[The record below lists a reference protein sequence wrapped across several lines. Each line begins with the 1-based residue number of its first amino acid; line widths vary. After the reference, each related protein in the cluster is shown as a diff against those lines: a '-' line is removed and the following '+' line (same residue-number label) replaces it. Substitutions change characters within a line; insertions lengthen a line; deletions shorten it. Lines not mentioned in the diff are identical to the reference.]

1 MVWSLKLFSVNGIP
15 IRIHITFLLVVVWAA
30 YSGFVAGRAD
40 WKLGVAFMVALAL
53 LLFLCVLL
61 HELGHSLVAQLFGVH
76 VADITLWPFGG
87 LARIARMPERPY
99 QEFVMT
105 AAGPATNILLAIL
118 LSLAAFAWLGPDEI
132 LALAA
137 SARSAWLFR
146 GLLASMSA
154 KTLLL
159 VLVAN
164 NVPLAVFNLIPAFPL
179 DGGRMLRALLA
190 AVMSYRRATMI
201 AAYVGQIFALLLGAL
216 ALLDSNIFLATIAAF
231 VFFGAWQ
238 EREQVRARVNLQ
250 GLRVEQVMQQVGL
263 RLHPLQTLGDA
274 AQELISTQTIFVVVD
289 GGRLAGL
296 ATRAEL
302 LRALRKAGPAAR
314 VGQWMRR
321 DVPRLAPSDSL
332 AEISER
338 LWQGG
343 LAAAAVVIEAD
354 QVVGTV
360 GRADLARL
368 AEALAVHPDMLPREG
383 AGAGKG

>member
-1 MVWSLKLFSVNGIP
+1 MAWSFKLLSVNGIP

-30 YSGFVAGRAD
+30 YSGFTASRAD
-40 WKLGVAFMVALAL
+40 WTLGVAFMVALVL

-61 HELGHSLVAQLFGVH
+61 HELGHSLVAQFFGVQ
-76 VADITLWPFGG
+76 VADITLWPLGG
-87 LARIARMPERPY
+87 LARIAKMPERPY

-118 LSLAAFAWLGPDEI
+118 LSLGAFAWLGPGQMLS
-132 LALAA
+132 LAT
-137 SARSAWLFR
+137 SPWLFR
-146 GLLASMSA
+146 GFLSGMSA
-154 KTLLL
+154 ETLLL
-159 VLVAN
+159 LLIAN
-164 NVPLAVFNLIPAFPL
+164 NVLLAVFNLIPAFPL

-190 AVMSYRRATMI
+190 GVLSYRRATVI

-216 ALLDSNIFLATIAAF
+216 ALIGSNVFLGAIAIF

-238 EREQVRARVNLQ
+238 EREQLRARVNLE
-250 GLRVEQVMQQVGL
+250 GLRVGQIMQPVGV

-274 AQELISTQTIFVVVD
+274 AAQGLVSPQAVFVVVD

-296 ATRAEL
+296 TTRGDL

-321 DVPRLAPSDSL
+321 DPLRLAPAASL
-332 AEISER
+332 TETSAR
-338 LWQGG
+338 LWRAGS
-343 LAAAAVVIEAD
+343 ATAAVVIEAG

-360 GRADLARL
+360 GRPDLARL
-368 AEALAVHPDMLPREG
+368 SEALAIYPEMLPRERTH
-383 AGAGKG
+383 ADKG

>member
-1 MVWSLKLFSVNGIP
+1 MVWSFKLLSVNGIP
-15 IRIHITFLLVVVWAA
+15 IRIHITFLLVVAWAA
-30 YSGFVAGRAD
+30 YSGFTANRAD
-40 WKLGVAFMVALAL
+40 WAQGVAFMVALVL

-76 VADITLWPFGG
+76 VADITLWPLGG
-87 LARIARMPERPY
+87 LARIAKMPERPY

-118 LSLAAFAWLGPDEI
+118 LSLAAVAWLGPGEI
-132 LALAA
+132 LALVA
-137 SARSAWLFR
+137 SPWLFR
-146 GLLASMSA
+146 GLVPGMSWE
-154 KTLLL
+154 TLLL
-159 VLVAN
+159 LLIVN
-164 NVPLAVFNLIPAFPL
+164 NVLLAVFNLIPAFPL

-190 AVMSYRRATMI
+190 AVMSYRRATTI
-201 AAYVGQIFALLLGAL
+201 AAYIGQIFALLLGAL
-216 ALLDSNIFLATIAAF
+216 ALLDSNIFLAAIAVF

-250 GLRVEQVMQQVGL
+250 GLRVGQVMQPVGL

-274 AQELISTQTIFVVVD
+274 AAQGLISAQTTFVVVD

-296 ATRAEL
+296 TTRAEL

-314 VGQWMRR
+314 VGQWMHR
-321 DVPRLAPSDSL
+321 DVLRLAPADSL

-338 LWQGG
+338 LWHAGS
-343 LAAAAVVIEAD
+343 ANAAVVIEAG

-360 GRADLARL
+360 DRADLARL
-368 AEALAVHPDMLPREG
+368 TEALGVCPNLLPRTG
-383 AGAGKG
+383 TGAGKG

>member
-1 MVWSLKLFSVNGIP
+1 MVWSLKLLSVNGIP
-15 IRIHITFLLVVVWAA
+15 IRIHITFLLVVAWAA
-30 YSGFVAGRAD
+30 YSGFTANRAD
-40 WKLGVAFMVALAL
+40 WAQGVAFMVALVL

-61 HELGHSLVAQLFGVH
+61 HELGHGLVAQLFGVH
-76 VADITLWPFGG
+76 VADITLWPLGG
-87 LARIARMPERPY
+87 LARIAKMPERPY

-118 LSLAAFAWLGPDEI
+118 LSLAAFAWLGPGEM

-137 SARSAWLFR
+137 SASSPWLYR
-146 GLLASMSA
+146 GLMSSMSA
-154 KTLLL
+154 ETLLL
-159 VLVAN
+159 LLIAN
-164 NVPLAVFNLIPAFPL
+164 NVLLAVFNLIPAFPL

-190 AVMSYRRATMI
+190 AVMSYRRATTI

-216 ALLDSNIFLATIAAF
+216 ALLDSNLFLAAIAVF

-250 GLRVEQVMQQVGL
+250 GLRIGQVMQPVGL

-274 AQELISTQTIFVVVD
+274 AAQGLISAQTTFVVVD

-296 ATRAEL
+296 LTRAEL
-302 LRALRKAGPAAR
+302 LGALRKAGPAAR

-321 DVPRLAPSDSL
+321 DVPRLAPTDSL

-338 LWQGG
+338 LWHTGS
-343 LAAAAVVIEAD
+343 AAVVIEAG
-354 QVVGTV
+354 QVAGTV

-368 AEALAVHPDMLPREG
+368 TEALAIHPDMLPRER
-383 AGAGKG
+383 AEASKG